1 MDQKRL
7 LQLEELCI
15 QNQPAACVTACPVH
29 VDARAMLAAAV
40 CGDWTEARRAFTQAV
55 PFPRVISRC
64 CDAPCRTACVREQ
77 AGGGIRINDLERAAM
92 RYAEKPAAATAATAR
107 RPKPGRVAVVGAGL
121 SGLTAAYE
129 LARKGYSVVVFEAE
143 DRAGGRA
150 RELGEDVLS
159 EADLEADF
167 AAVTEV
173 GARFVPFTSV
183 ALTRPR
189 GENALAALAPDV
201 DAVYLAMG
209 ASEADA
215 GAALGYL
222 LDAQGRIAVD
232 PVTLATS
239 KLGTYCG
246 GSILRP
252 SEPWSPISS
261 IADGRR
267 AALSIDRQLQHVSL
281 GASRGDRGGYATGL
295 IVNMNDVESA
305 PPVSP
310 ADLARGYS
318 RDEARAEAARCLQC
332 ECLECVKACSYLEQF
347 GSHPGLYARRIYNNL
362 TVTQGRGSRST
373 NRMIDSCSRCRL
385 CYEVCPVDLDMAE
398 VIGDARREMV
408 RQGRMPAS
416 AFDFAVQDLWL
427 AVGEQSA
434 LARHAPGT
442 AASETVFFPGCQ
454 LAASDPVHL
463 EQVYVHLRERYS
475 PATGLVLYCC
485 GAPADWAGQG
495 ALFDETLDGLR
506 NHLNDLGARRLILAC
521 PTCETV
527 FAARLP
533 EFETVSLWEV
543 LREVGLP
550 DGAAGSGGGR
560 RVTVHDACTARYQ
573 HDVQRAV
580 RDVVTACGYEIDEL
594 EMSGERTECC
604 GFGGLMLY
612 ANPEMGDLVVD
623 RRIAEGDA
631 DYITHCA
638 MCRDRFAAKGK
649 RSLHVLDL
657 LFGDAYETRAERRGP
672 ALTQRSAQRVALKQR
687 LLADIWHEGPAVAS
701 SWRDDLSLTPAV
713 EELLEQR
720 FIRPEEVREVI
731 VHAQKTGDR
740 FVEPSTG
747 RLLAALSIGSVTFW
761 VEYAPHGERF
771 VVYSAYSHRME
782 IKPPPW
788 PAADA
793 LEDDD
798 GRVWRCSKGDHALE
812 PRSVTLSYLVAG
824 FPVKLPA
831 CLEHGLVM
839 VSERLATG
847 RMHEVELALEDK

>member
-1 MDQKRL
+1 MMDQKRL

-29 VDARAMLAAAV
+29 VDARAMLAAAFR
-40 CGDWTEARRAFTQAV
+40 GDWTEARRAFTQAV

-64 CDAPCRTACVREQ
+64 CDAPCQTACVREQ
-77 AGGGIRINDLERAAM
+77 AGGGIRINELERAAM
-92 RYAEKPAAATAATAR
+92 THAEKPATTAVTR
-107 RPKPGRVAVVGAGL
+107 REKPGRVAVVGAGL

-129 LARKGYSVVVFEAE
+129 LARKGYSVVVFEAQ

-159 EADLEADF
+159 EADLEADV
-167 AAVTEV
+167 AAVTEA
-173 GARFVPFTSV
+173 GAQLVPFTSV
-183 ALTRPR
+183 ALARPR
-189 GENALAALAPDV
+189 GANALTALAPDV
-201 DAVYLAMG
+201 DAIYLAMG
-209 ASEADA
+209 AAEADA

-222 LDAQGRIAVD
+222 LDGRGRIAVD

-281 GASRGDRGGYATGL
+281 GASRGDRGGYATDL
-295 IVNMNDVESA
+295 IVNLQDVVSEPPQSA
-305 PPVSP
+305 ADP
-310 ADLARGYS
+310 AAGYT
-318 RDEARAEAARCLQC
+318 RDEAAAEAARCLQC
-332 ECLECVKACSYLEQF
+332 ECLECVKACSYLEKY
-347 GSHPGLYARRIYNNL
+347 GAHPGLYARRIYNNL
-362 TVTQGRGSRST
+362 TVTQGRGSRSA

-398 VIGDARREMV
+398 VIGEARREMV

-416 AFDFAVQDLWL
+416 AFDFALQDLRL
-427 AVGEQSA
+427 AVGESSA

-442 AASETVFFPGCQ
+442 ETSETVFFPGCQ
-454 LAASDPVHL
+454 LAASDPAHL
-463 EQVYVHLRERYS
+463 EQAYAYLRERYS

-506 NHLNDLGARRLILAC
+506 THLNDLGARRLILAC

-527 FAARLP
+527 FARRLP

-550 DGAAGSGGGR
+550 EGAAGSGGGR
-560 RVTVHDACTARYQ
+560 RVAVHDACTARYQ

-631 DYITHCA
+631 DYIAHCA
-638 MCRDRFAAKGK
+638 MCRDRFVARGK

-657 LFGDAYETRAERRGP
+657 LFGDAYETRAKRRGP
-672 ALTQRSAQRVALKQR
+672 VFTQRSEQRIALKER
-687 LLADIWHEGPAVAS
+687 LLADVWAEGPAAGPR
-701 SWRDDLSLTPAV
+701 WRDGLELAPGV
-713 EELLEQR
+713 EDLLERRYIRPDEVLEVITYAQASGRR
-720 FIRPEEVREVI
+720 FI
-731 VHAQKTGDR
+731 
-740 FVEPSTG
+740 EPSSG
-747 RLLAALSIGSVTFW
+747 RLLASLRIGSVTYW
-761 VEYAPHGERF
+761 VEYAPLGDRF

-788 PAADA
+788 PVADA
-793 LEDDD
+793 LEEPAE
-798 GRVWRCSKGDHALE
+798 RVWHCAQSDQALE

-824 FPVKLPA
+824 FPVKLA
-831 CLEHGLVM
+831 TCVEHGLALIP
-839 VSERLATG
+839 EELAVG
-847 RMHEVELALEDK
+847 RMLEVELALEDK